1 MHKKRLALAFAAAVL
16 AGCATPPP
24 SVPPQTLNEYKL
36 GVAQRIVAASR
47 ETYSTPVPEMLKS
60 IVVLE
65 ITVDHAGA
73 PLEVTAF
80 RSNGYE
86 DLTLRAITSVVDAA
100 PFPAP
105 EAALLHGE
113 GTVSFLET
121 FLFRDDDAFQLRTL
135 VGNSVGHPWKS
146 STTSPPASTD

>member
-1 MHKKRLALAFAAAVL
+1 MDKKKLALAALAAAL
-16 AGCATPPP
+16 GGCATPPA
-24 SVPPQTLNEYKL
+24 VPPQTLNDYKL

-65 ITVDHAGA
+65 ITLDQTGA

-100 PFPAP
+100 PFAAP
-105 EAALLHGE
+105 EAALLKGA

-121 FLFRDDDAFQLRTL
+121 FLFRDDDAFQLRSL
-135 VGNSVGHPWKS
+135 V
-146 STTSPPASTD
+146 PAK

>member
-1 MHKKRLALAFAAAVL
+1 MDKKKLALLFAAVL

-24 SVPPQTLNEYKL
+24 SAPPQTLDDYKL

-65 ITVDHAGA
+65 ITLDKAGA
-73 PLEVTAF
+73 PLEVTVF
-80 RSNGYE
+80 RTNGYPA
-86 DLTLRAITSVVDAA
+86 LAQRALTSVVDAA
-100 PFPAP
+100 PYATPSPALRQG
-105 EAALLHGE
+105 A

-121 FLFRDDDAFQLRTL
+121 FLFRDDDSFQLRSL
-135 VGNSVGHPWKS
+135 VATP
-146 STTSPPASTD
+146 D

>member
-1 MHKKRLALAFAAAVL
+1 VDKKKLALVIAAVL

-24 SVPPQTLNEYKL
+24 PVPPQTLSDYKL

-65 ITVDHAGA
+65 ITVDQAGA

-100 PFPAP
+100 PFAAP
-105 EAALLHGE
+105 EAALLQGT

-135 VGNSVGHPWKS
+135 VGDSVRHPWKS

>member
-1 MHKKRLALAFAAAVL
+1 VNKKIWAIAAIAAVM

-24 SVPPQTLNEYKL
+24 APPQSLNDYKL
-36 GVAQRIVAASR
+36 GVAKRIVAASR
-47 ETYSTPVPEMLKS
+47 DTYSTPVPEMLKS

-65 ITVDHAGA
+65 ITLDKAGS

-100 PFPAP
+100 PFAAP
-105 EAALLHGE
+105 EPALLQE
-113 GTVSFLET
+113 AGTVSFLET
-121 FLFRDDDAFQLRTL
+121 FLFRDDDAFQLRSL
-135 VGNSVGHPWKS
+135 VL
-146 STTSPPASTD
+146 PAP